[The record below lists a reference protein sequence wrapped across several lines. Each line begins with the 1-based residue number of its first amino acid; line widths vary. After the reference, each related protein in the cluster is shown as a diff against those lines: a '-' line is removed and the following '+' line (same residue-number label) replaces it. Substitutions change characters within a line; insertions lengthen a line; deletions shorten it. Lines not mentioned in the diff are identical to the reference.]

1 MSRPVIPLFIA
12 PLFLATQVSA
22 AYYVNSGGFLY
33 GIQYSIF
40 SNGTNALIHAE
51 VDNYGITCGMDSCWA
66 EVRDVYDYLLFFD
79 GSQLYLLNF
88 TPALLSSLPPH
99 APKNVSGVYFKG
111 VTYVNGSWYVN
122 VGVFAY
128 SAEAQSGMNV
138 DYVYRLKAKKFCVE
152 RVNASWFQLEKRVF
166 KNEINGWRIEVPR
179 NFFLVANA
187 SDATWSPLMP
197 RVVNWTQFPV
207 YFTLKKGNL
216 TRNVTLFYINTTNV
230 INGFWFPN
238 NVKIVN
244 VTVCKTGENTST
256 STTAETNGTA
266 RTTETPP
273 NTTKTQASTRETKKG
288 ICGPGLLVLATL
300 ISAVVTVRRCEG

>member
-1 MSRPVIPLFIA
+1 MSRLVIPLFIA
-12 PLFLATQVSA
+12 LLFLATPVSA
-22 AYYVNSGGFLY
+22 VYYVNSGGFLY
-33 GIQYSIF
+33 EVQYSVF

-51 VDNYGITCGMDSCWA
+51 VDNYGITCGMMENCWA
-66 EVRDVYDYLLFFD
+66 EVYDVYDYLLFFD

-88 TPALLSSLPPH
+88 TPALLSGLPPY
-99 APKNVSGVYFKG
+99 APKNVSSVYFKG
-111 VTYVNGSWYVN
+111 ITYVNGSWYVN

-128 SAEAQSGMNV
+128 SAEAQSGVNV
-138 DYVYRLKAKKFCVE
+138 DYVYRLKTKKFCVE
-152 RVNASWFQLEKRVF
+152 RVNASWSQLEKRVF

-187 SDATWSPLMP
+187 SDTTWSPLLP
-197 RVVNWTQFPV
+197 LVVNWTQFPV

-244 VTVCKTGENTST
+244 VTVCKTSANTST
-256 STTAETNGTA
+256 STAAETS
-266 RTTETPP
+266 TTPNKTITPP
-273 NTTKTQASTRETKKG
+273 NTTKTPTNTKETKKG
-288 ICGPGLLVLATL
+288 ICGPGLISLLAVIPL
-300 ISAVVTVRRCEG
+300 ILRRR